1 MPTRAS
7 ALPQESPTA
16 PGLSSQPPS
25 LHTEHNGWVSQSPAS
40 YYGTNSN
47 HDSVSPGIRRSAF
60 EKLAALAVKSPAR
73 DDGSELARLAQQ
85 SRPSRQADGALS
97 GVLKDQ
103 APTSRVPMVR
113 RALLGIICG

>member
-1 MPTRAS
+1 MLVCCPYYSNANI
-7 ALPQESPTA
+7 LCSPS
-16 PGLSSQPPS
+16 G
-25 LHTEHNGWVSQSPAS
+25 
-40 YYGTNSN
+40 
-47 HDSVSPGIRRSAF
+47 GIRRSAF

-85 SRPSRQADGALS
+85 SRTRQSDAALN

-113 RALLGIICG
+113 CYCMCSVILRHANGTLYRVSANLMFF